1 MSTVT
6 FQGNSVAVSGQFPQ
20 AGQAAADFTL
30 TDGELNDVRLADFK
44 GQKVLLNIF
53 PSVDTGVCATS
64 VRTFNEKAAAL
75 SNTKVLCVSM
85 DLPFAFGR
93 FCGAEGIENVQ
104 AASAF
109 RHAAFLNAY
118 GVALSDG
125 PLRGL
130 AARAVVCIDEQGQVS
145 YSELVSEITDEP
157 AYDAAIAALS

>member
-6 FQGNSVAVSGQFPQ
+6 FQGNAVAVSGQFPQ

-30 TDGELNDVRLADFK
+30 TDGDLNDVRLADFK

-85 DLPFAFGR
+85 DLPFALGR

-104 AASAF
+104 TASAF
-109 RHAAFLNAY
+109 RNAEFLNAY

-130 AARAVVCIDEQGQVS
+130 SSRAVVAIDEQGKVI
-145 YSELVSEITDEP
+145 YSELVAEITEEP
-157 AYDAAIAALS
+157 AYDAAIAALA

>member
-1 MSTVT
+1 MSAVT

-20 AGQAAADFTL
+20 AGQAAPDFTL
-30 TDGELNDVRLADFK
+30 TGADLNDIRLADFK
-44 GQKVLLNIF
+44 GQKLLLNIF

-93 FCGAEGIENVQ
+93 FCAAEGIENVEV
-104 AASAF
+104 ASAF
-109 RHAAFLNAY
+109 RHTEFLNAY

-125 PLRGL
+125 ALRGL
-130 AARAVVCIDEQGQVS
+130 SARAVVCIDEQGNVV
-145 YSELVSEITDEP
+145 YSERVAELTEEP

>member
-30 TDGELNDVRLADFK
+30 TDGELNDIRLADFK

-75 SNTKVLCVSM
+75 GNTKVICVSM
-85 DLPFAFGR
+85 DLPFALGR
-93 FCGAEGIENVQ
+93 FCAAEGIENVQ

-109 RHAAFLNAY
+109 RHAEFLNAY

-130 AARAVVCIDEQGQVS
+130 TARAVVCIDEQGKVT
-145 YSELVSEITDEP
+145 YSERVAELTNEP
-157 AYDAAIAALS
+157 AYDAAIAALA

>member
-6 FQGNSVAVSGQFPQ
+6 FQGNPVAVSGQFPQ
-20 AGQAAADFTL
+20 VGQAAADFTL
-30 TDGELNDVRLADFK
+30 TDGDLNDIKLADFK

-53 PSVDTGVCATS
+53 PSVDTGTCATS

-75 SNTKVLCVSM
+75 SNTKVICVSM
-85 DLPFAFGR
+85 DLPFALGR

-104 AASAF
+104 SASAF
-109 RHAAFLNAY
+109 RNSDFLNAY

-130 AARAVVCIDEQGQVS
+130 AARAVVGIDEQGKVV
-145 YSELVSEITDEP
+145 YSQLVAELTDEP
-157 AYDAAIAALS
+157 AYDAAIAALA

>member
-6 FQGNSVAVSGQFPQ
+6 FQGNAVAVSGQFPQ

-30 TDGELNDVRLADFK
+30 TDGDLNDVRLADFK

-85 DLPFAFGR
+85 DLPFALGR

-104 AASAF
+104 TASAF
-109 RHAAFLNAY
+109 RNVEFLNAY

-130 AARAVVCIDEQGQVS
+130 SSRAVVAIDEQGKVI
-145 YSELVSEITDEP
+145 YSELVAEITEEP
-157 AYDAAIAALS
+157 AYDAAIAALA